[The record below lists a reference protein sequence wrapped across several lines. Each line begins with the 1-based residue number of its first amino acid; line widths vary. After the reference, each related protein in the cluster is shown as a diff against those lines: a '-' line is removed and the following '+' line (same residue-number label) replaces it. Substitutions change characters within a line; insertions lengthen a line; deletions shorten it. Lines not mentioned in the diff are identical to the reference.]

1 MLALASGLG
10 LIHGTGLGH
19 WMELRARAQPRQENG
34 KWFVPRLRE
43 RRRFMG
49 PRKRCG
55 QNGRV
60 TGDNSPAGGTRV
72 NKKPLT
78 GNVI

>member
-1 MLALASGLG
+1 VPES
-10 LIHGTGLGH
+10 
-19 WMELRARAQPRQENG
+19 P
-34 KWFVPRLRE
+34 FVPRLRE

-55 QNGRV
+55 QHGRV

-72 NKKPLT
+72 KKKPLT